1 MVDMLTEVDGEE
13 TGLWLPLTEIARR
26 RGVSRAAISKRVK
39 RLVAEGSIQTRPG
52 RGGTIE
58 VELAAFDLATN
69 EATRLD
75 GGPTPATSARARRSS
90 APQGG
95 PAADKIRYEAALRR
109 LDFEERIKNL
119 VPIKHV
125 EDAMVRAGEAIVRAI
140 EQLPNFAGELLAA
153 TRDGEPAVRRKL
165 REIKDHIRR
174 QAAEALKLQQQ
185 EGEAQERA
193 GGVEFDLGEIDL
205 REDSDG

>member
-69 EATRLD
+69 ETTRLD
-75 GGPTPATSARARRSS
+75 DGPTQVPSARRRLS

-95 PAADKIRYEAALRR
+95 PAADKIRYEAALRK
-109 LDFEERIKNL
+109 LDYEERIKTL
-119 VPIKHV
+119 LPIKDV
-125 EDAMVRAGEAIVRAI
+125 ENAMVRASEVIVRAI
-140 EQLPNFAGELLAA
+140 EQLPNFTAELMAA

-174 QAAEALKLQQQ
+174 QAADALTLLHN
-185 EGEAQERA
+185 EGLAQENA
-193 GGVEFDLGEIDL
+193 GMELDLGETEKGI
-205 REDSDG
+205 